1 MYRVMQART
10 EQRVYKKMAYEM
22 QELAKQ
28 TDCPVYLGD
37 VEVDSYIKLSD
48 VLEILQK
55 NAPMDFPLIDK

>member
-1 MYRVMQART
+1 MYRVMQARA
-10 EQRVYKKMAYEM
+10 EQRVYKKMAREM

-37 VEVDSYIKLSD
+37 VKVDSYIKLSD

-55 NAPMDFPLIDK
+55 NAPMDFPLIDN